1 MSSRIAERS
10 SRPAIGNSIA
20 AKASVAGGVL
30 RAPRLVFFAVGDG
43 PIGAHHAVAAIAD
56 KPVTPATVAA
66 AQSALD
72 LDLDPAADQHGGPE
86 MKRQLARVLLA
97 RALEQISGN
106 DAGRDA

>member
-1 MSSRIAERS
+1 M
-10 SRPAIGNSIA
+10 
-20 AKASVAGGVL
+20 
-30 RAPRLVFFAVGDG
+30 
-43 PIGAHHAVAAIAD
+43 AAIAD

-66 AQSALD
+66 AQRALD

-97 RALEQISGN
+97 RALELISAD